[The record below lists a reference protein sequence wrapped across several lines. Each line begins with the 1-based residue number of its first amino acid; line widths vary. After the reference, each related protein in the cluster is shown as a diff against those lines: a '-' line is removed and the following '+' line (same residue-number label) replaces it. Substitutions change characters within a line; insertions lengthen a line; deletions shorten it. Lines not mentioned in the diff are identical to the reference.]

1 MSDTRGWL
9 KSLLPF
15 VVICFGGVM
24 ALLDIQS
31 VASSLQ

>member
-1 MSDTRGWL
+1 MSDTAGWL
-9 KSLLPF
+9 KSLFPF
-15 VVICFGGVM
+15 VVICFGGFM